1 MKKVCIAIIKIL
13 GVFVLISI
21 VSLMVILLAASIV
34 NDHVAKETVK
44 ELEKIPLPD
53 HTEYIESVNK
63 AGKLVGCGNGMQYF
77 GAILIKSELSMEE
90 LKAYYSNYAEK
101 EWECV
106 VENQIG
112 TDINAVDDPFL
123 SFETD
128 AQGDNYYI
136 VYTWG
141 DNDTI
146 FYDLDIRGH

>member
-34 NDHVAKETVK
+34 NDHVAKEIVK

-90 LKAYYSNYAEK
+90 LKAHYANYAEK

>member
-34 NDHVAKETVK
+34 NDHVAKEIVK

-90 LKAYYSNYAEK
+90 LKAHYANYAEK

-128 AQGDNYYI
+128 VQGDNYYI

>member
-34 NDHVAKETVK
+34 NDHVAKEIVK

-90 LKAYYSNYAEK
+90 LKAHYANYAEK

-112 TDINAVDDPFL
+112 TDINVVDDPFL

-128 AQGDNYYI
+128 VQGDNYYI